1 MTNVTKEYP
10 DFFKV
15 FLLEKHYERM
25 QIPDAFVNL
34 MCLKTRLMKD
44 VTLRDH
50 RGREWHVKTR
60 SVGAKLY
67 FADGWKRFR
76 EQNCLEESDFI
87 VFTHVENN
95 VFKFKILELA
105 SMCEKIK
112 VMEVDNNVMEEEDDG
127 DANGDDDDDD
137 DDYDDDNDDDD
148 DDVMMI
154 EHDDD
159 DDPEE
164 EIEAVK
170 GNIRNQPQHLRTCKA
185 RDIESSSKHSK
196 HEDDEFDAEIYVQ
209 EGNPYFVVKQS
220 HNRPNEIVTYYIH
233 YSLFFHFFIIYM
245 HCFLFNMGA
254 LLDNLFQKT
263 QLRTFAFALQNISHL
278 YVAIGVQKRDIE
290 AYHFVLPQISTEHIK
305 KRGEIRRWKDG
316 RVLVQGWEGF
326 CRKSKIKEND
336 RCICELVLREDKT
349 IEMLRV
355 HVIRRK

>member
-220 HNRPNEIVTYYIH
+220 HNRPNEISIPKNTIKDFCLCFTKHIPLVCC
-233 YSLFFHFFIIYM
+233 
-245 HCFLFNMGA
+245 HC
-254 LLDNLFQKT
+254 K
-263 QLRTFAFALQNISHL
+263 
-278 YVAIGVQKRDIE
+278 GVQKRDIE